1 MHILSLSHRRVCTKE
16 NSHTY
21 FMPLAALVDRKT
33 FALKGEKHMIK
44 ISPSI
49 LACDFAKMGEEI
61 AKVEKFSDY
70 LHVDVMD
77 GIFVPNISF
86 GMPVIKSIR
95 KVTDIFFDVHLMID
109 RPERYIEEFAALGSD
124 LITIHYES
132 TENPA
137 EVLKQIRALGKKSG
151 ISVKPGTD
159 YSVLLPLLP
168 LCDLVLVMTVEPGFG
183 GQKFMHDMMPKVS
196 ALREAVNAGGYNV
209 EIEVDGGIGA
219 ETAAIA
225 AAAGANVLV
234 AGSSVFGAAD
244 VEKAISE
251 MREAAEKAYKY

>member
-1 MHILSLSHRRVCTKE
+1 MLI
-16 NSHTY
+16 
-21 FMPLAALVDRKT
+21 
-33 FALKGEKHMIK
+33 
-44 ISPSI
+44 ISPSV
-49 LACDFAKMGEEI
+49 LAADFSKLGEELK
-61 AKVEKFSDY
+61 KVKDAGAEY
-70 LHVDVMD
+70 IHLDVMD

-86 GMPVIKSIR
+86 GIPVIASLR
-95 KVTDIFFDVHLMID
+95 KTATAFFDVHLMITD
-109 RPERYIEEFAALGSD
+109 PIRYIADFVEAGAD

-137 EVLKQIRALGKKSG
+137 EVLKKIRALGKKAG
-151 ISVKPGTD
+151 VSVKPGTD

-168 LCDLVLVMTVEPGFG
+168 LCDLVIVMTVEPGFG
-183 GQKFMHDMMPKVS
+183 GQKFMHAMMPKVS
-196 ALREAVNAGGYNV
+196 ALREAIEAGGYDV

-234 AGSSVFGAAD
+234 AGSSVFGASDA
-244 VEKAISE
+244 EKAIAE

>member
-1 MHILSLSHRRVCTKE
+1 
-16 NSHTY
+16 
-21 FMPLAALVDRKT
+21 
-33 FALKGEKHMIK
+33 MIK

-49 LACDFAKMGEEI
+49 LACDFSRLGEEI
-61 AKVEKFSDY
+61 ARVDKYCDY

-95 KVTDIFFDVHLMID
+95 KTTDIFFDVHLMID
-109 RPERYIEEFAALGSD
+109 RPERYIEEFASIGSD

-132 TENPA
+132 TQDPA
-137 EVLKQIRALGKKSG
+137 AVLKKIRALGKKAG
-151 ISVKPGTD
+151 ISIKPGTD
-159 YSVLLPLLP
+159 CSVLLPLLP

-183 GQKFMHDMMPKVS
+183 GQKFMHDMMGKVS
-196 ALREAVNAGGYNV
+196 ALREAVKNGGYDV

-225 AAAGANVLV
+225 AKAGANVLV
-234 AGSSVFGAAD
+234 AGSSVFASSDAK
-244 VEKAISE
+244 KAIADI
-251 MREAAEKAYKY
+251 RAAAEASY

>member
-1 MHILSLSHRRVCTKE
+1 
-16 NSHTY
+16 
-21 FMPLAALVDRKT
+21 
-33 FALKGEKHMIK
+33 MIK

-49 LACDFAKMGEEI
+49 LACDFARMGEEI
-61 AKVEKFSDY
+61 ARVDKFADY

-77 GIFVPNISF
+77 GLFVPNISF

-95 KVTDIFFDVHLMID
+95 KTTDIFFDVHLMIE

-137 EVLKQIRALGKKSG
+137 EVLTQIRALGKKAG

-183 GQKFMHDMMPKVS
+183 GQKFMHDMMAKVS
-196 ALREAVNAGGYNV
+196 ALREAVKAGGFAT
-209 EIEVDGGIGA
+209 EIEVDGGINA

-225 AAAGANVLV
+225 AAAGADVFV
-234 AGSSVFGAAD
+234 AGSSVFAAAD
-244 VEKAISE
+244 AEKAIADI
-251 MREAAEKAYKY
+251 REAAEKAYNA